1 MSRLGRVVWALLAA
15 LLAFGTVAGTVFA
28 TATSAGATVRAKPL
42 EPSHPVSR
50 VLVISVPHVGWEDLR
65 REHATNLE
73 RLLGQ
78 SAVANMTARSG
89 GGGFAAGY
97 LTLGAGKRSK
107 GTDTPSDGMGFGVDE
122 RFGTSTAGEAFTRR
136 TGVRRDVG
144 LVQLGIV
151 GLLDINE
158 AEPGGSSVGAL
169 GTALQEAGYQ
179 TAVIGNGDGSTPDDE
194 LPRYRRYAVGGLMN
208 ERGTV
213 NGGQVDR
220 DLLEPDPDAP
230 FGLRLDNDAV
240 VAAFQDAWQDKSVV
254 MVEASDLLRAVASRP
269 PSVQSQDNKSYSQAI
284 QRSDELVGRLLEDV
298 DPRRDAVVVVSPYGS
313 RVTRGLTV
321 VGVRAPG
328 VEPALMHSSSTRRNG
343 FVLLADVAPTI
354 LRLVGEPRPTSMN
367 GRPFI
372 VGRPHGTPASR
383 ESKLIDQTQ
392 ASIFRDRVLTP
403 IAIITT
409 VIAGL
414 VAVFAILAWELRR
427 GRAWRA
433 AARLGSSWVLGIV
446 PAVYLA
452 RLFAFHHHGVG
463 LYYAFVLGLGL
474 VLAVAYDLL
483 GRRSFVDPTLLGL
496 AAIVGLLCLDVVTGA
511 RLQLSTAFG
520 YTATIGVRFAGVG
533 NVAYAFLGASTV
545 FLAGLLAYRI
555 GGRRGAWIAV
565 AVMAVAFVID
575 AAPPLGGDVG
585 GVLSLTPAYL
595 VTALLLLGV
604 RVRRRTV
611 ALLVAA
617 AIAALALAAAVDLA
631 RPAKDRT
638 HLGRLI
644 TNARERG
651 WHEITDVIGRKL
663 SRNLDTWTSSIWRSM
678 LAIGILFAIY
688 LLWRGRDRLLALL
701 AAAPPMRA
709 SLIGFAVLI
718 VLGYAV
724 NDSGVAIPGVMLVV
738 FVATMVGLL
747 TRTPAEEPARPDEP
761 DAGDDGDGV
770 GVGGGVGDE
779 DQSEASTS
787 AVLAATPSH

>member
-1 MSRLGRVVWALLAA
+1 MSRLGRVVWAILAA
-15 LLAFGTVAGTVFA
+15 FLAVTTALGALLGVMIGTAARV
-28 TATSAGATVRAKPL
+28 GASVHAKPL
-42 EPSHPVSR
+42 EPSHAVSR
-50 VLVISVPHVGWEDLR
+50 VLVISIPHVGWEDLR

-73 RLLGQ
+73 RLLGE

-122 RFGTSTAGEAFTRR
+122 RFGASTAGEAFARR
-136 TGVRRDVG
+136 TGIDKTRG

-151 GLLDINE
+151 GLTDIND
-158 AEPGGSSVGAL
+158 AEPGGSSIGAL
-169 GTALQEAGYQ
+169 GTALEQAGYK
-179 TAVIGNGDGSTPDDE
+179 TAVVGNADGSTPDDL
-194 LPRYRRYAVGGLMN
+194 LPRYRRYAVGGLMTVH
-208 ERGTV
+208 GTV
-213 NGGQVDR
+213 DGGQVDR
-220 DLLEPDPDAP
+220 DLLEADPDAP

-240 VAAFQDAWQDKSVV
+240 MSAFEDAWQDKSVV

-269 PSVQSQDNKSYSQAI
+269 PSVQSQDDKSYSQAV

-298 DPRRDAVVVVSPYGS
+298 DAKRDAVVVVSPYGS
-313 RVTRGLTV
+313 RVTKGLTV

-343 FVLLADVAPTI
+343 FVLLADVAPSI
-354 LRLVGEPRPTSMN
+354 LRLVGESRPTSMN
-367 GRPFI
+367 GRPFV
-372 VGRPHGTPASR
+372 VGRAHGTPVSR

-414 VAVFAILAWELRR
+414 VAVCAILAWELRR
-427 GRAWRA
+427 GRVWRA
-433 AARLGSSWVLGIV
+433 AARLGASWVLGIV

-452 RLFAFHHHGVG
+452 RLYAFHEHGVG
-463 LYYAFVLGLGL
+463 LYYGFVLGLGL
-474 VLAVAYDLL
+474 VLAVLYDLI
-483 GRRSFVDPTLLGL
+483 GRRSFVDPTMLGL
-496 AAIVGLLCLDVVTGA
+496 GAIVGLLCLDVVTGA

-545 FLAGLLAYRI
+545 FLAGLLAYRV

-565 AVMAVAFVID
+565 ALMAVALVID
-575 AAPPLGGDVG
+575 AAPFLGGDVG

-595 VTALLLLGV
+595 VTALLLLDA
-604 RVRRRTV
+604 RVRRSTV
-611 ALLVAA
+611 IWMVAA
-617 AIAALALAAAVDLA
+617 AIGALVLAAAIDLA

-688 LLWRGRDRLLALL
+688 LLWRGRHRLYALL
-701 AAAPPMRA
+701 GAVPPLRA

-718 VLGYAV
+718 VVGYGV

-738 FVATMVGLL
+738 FVATMAGLL
-747 TRTPAEEPARPDEP
+747 TRAPEPAPEP
-761 DAGDDGDGV
+761 RDDLAAPDGDP
-770 GVGGGVGDE
+770 
-779 DQSEASTS
+779 DQSEASTA

>member
-1 MSRLGRVVWALLAA
+1 VSRLGRVVWAFLAVLLS
-15 LLAFGTVAGTVFA
+15 FGTVVGMLVE
-28 TATSAGATVRAKPL
+28 TATSAGASAHTKPL
-42 EPSHPVSR
+42 QPNHPVSR
-50 VLVISVPHVGWEDLR
+50 ILVISIPHVGWEDLR

-122 RFGTSTAGEAFTRR
+122 RFGASTAGEAFQRR
-136 TGVRRDVG
+136 TGIRRGVG

-151 GLLDINE
+151 GLVDTND
-158 AEPGGSSVGAL
+158 AEPGGSSIGAL
-169 GTALQEAGYQ
+169 GTALQQAGYK
-179 TAVIGNGDGSTPDDE
+179 TAVIGNGDGSTPDDG

-213 NGGQVDR
+213 NGGQVGR
-220 DLLEPDPDAP
+220 DLLEPDPEAP

-240 VAAFQDAWQDKSVV
+240 VAAFQDAWRDKSVV
-254 MVEASDLLRAVASRP
+254 MVEASDLLRAVAARP

-284 QRSDELVGRLLEDV
+284 RRSDELVGRVLEDV
-298 DPRRDAVVVVSPYGS
+298 DPQRDAVLVVSPYGS
-313 RVTRGLTV
+313 RVTKGLTV

-328 VEPALMHSSSTRRNG
+328 IQPALMHSSSTRRNG
-343 FVLLADVAPTI
+343 FVLLADVAPTV
-354 LRLVGEPRPTSMN
+354 LRLVGAPRPKSMN

-372 VGRPHGTPASR
+372 VGHPHGTPASR
-383 ESKLIDQTQ
+383 EAKLIDQTR

-409 VIAGL
+409 VLAGL
-414 VAVFAILAWELRR
+414 VAVCAILAWELRR
-427 GRAWRA
+427 GRFWRA
-433 AARLGSSWVLGIV
+433 AARLGASWVLGIV

-474 VLAVAYDLL
+474 VLAVSYDLL

-496 AAIVGLLCLDVVTGA
+496 GAIVGLLCLDVVTGA

-545 FLAGLLAYRI
+545 LLAGLLAHRI

-565 AVMAVAFVID
+565 AVMAIAFVID

-595 VTALLLLGV
+595 VTALLLLDA

-611 ALLVAA
+611 VLIVAA
-617 AIAALALAAAVDLA
+617 AIAALGLAAAVDLA
-631 RPAKDRT
+631 RPARDRT

-663 SRNLDTWTSSIWRSM
+663 SRNLDTWTSSIWRTM
-678 LAIGILFAIY
+678 FAIGILFAVY
-688 LLWRGRDRLLALL
+688 LLWRGRHRLLSLLGAVPAL
-701 AAAPPMRA
+701 RA

-718 VLGYAV
+718 VAGYAV
-724 NDSGVAIPGVMLVV
+724 NDSGVAIPAVMLVV
-738 FVATMVGLL
+738 FVATMAGLL
-747 TRTPAEEPARPDEP
+747 TRAPADEPAAAEGPD
-761 DAGDDGDGV
+761 
-770 GVGGGVGDE
+770 DE
-779 DQSEASTS
+779 DDQSEASTD

>member
-1 MSRLGRVVWALLAA
+1 MSRLGRVVWVLLAA
-15 LLAFGTVAGTVFA
+15 LLAFGTLMEMAP
-28 TATSAGATVRAKPL
+28 SAGATVHAKPL
-42 EPSHPVSR
+42 EPSRPVSR
-50 VLVISVPHVGWEDLR
+50 VLVISIPHVGWEDLR

-97 LTLGAGKRSK
+97 LTLGGGKRSK

-122 RFGTSTAGEAFTRR
+122 RFGTSTAGEAFARR
-136 TGVRRDVG
+136 TGIDHDEG

-151 GLLDINE
+151 GLLDIND
-158 AEPGGSSVGAL
+158 AEPGGSSIGAL
-169 GTALQEAGYQ
+169 GTALQEAGYT
-179 TAVIGNGDGSTPDDE
+179 TAVVGNADGSTPDDE

-220 DLLEPDPDAP
+220 DLLVPDPDAP

-269 PSVQSQDNKSYSQAI
+269 PSVEAQDRKSYSEAI
-284 QRSDELVGRLLEDV
+284 RRSDELVGRLLEDV

-313 RVTRGLTV
+313 RVTKGLTV

-328 VEPALMHSSSTRRNG
+328 VEPALMRSSSTRRNG
-343 FVLLADVAPTI
+343 FVLLADVAPSI
-354 LRLVGEPRPTSMN
+354 LRLVGEPRPKSMN

-372 VGRPHGTPASR
+372 LGPTDGNAAHR
-383 ESKLIDQTQ
+383 ETTMIDETE
-392 ASIFRDRVLTP
+392 AAIFRDRVLTP
-403 IAIITT
+403 MAIAMT
-409 VIAGL
+409 VFAGL
-414 VAVFAILAWELRR
+414 VAICAVLAWEVRR
-427 GRAWRA
+427 GSRVWRTV
-433 AARLGSSWVLGIV
+433 ARLGASWVLGIV

-452 RLFAFHHHGVG
+452 RLFPFHDHGVG
-463 LYYAFVLGLGL
+463 LYYLFVLGLGL
-474 VLAVAYDLL
+474 LLAAVYNLA
-483 GRRSFVDPTLLGL
+483 GRRSFVDPTMLGL
-496 AAIVGLLCLDVVTGA
+496 GAILALLFLDVLTGA
-511 RLQLSTAFG
+511 HLQLSTAFG
-520 YTATIGVRFAGVG
+520 YTATIGVRFAGLG

-545 FLAGLLAYRI
+545 FFAGLLAYRI

-595 VTALLLLGV
+595 VTALLLLDV

-611 ALLVAA
+611 LLLVGA
-617 AIAALALAAAVDLA
+617 AIGALALAVAVDLA

-688 LLWRGRDRLLALL
+688 LLWRGRHRLLALL
-701 AAAPPMRA
+701 AAVPPLRA

-747 TRTPAEEPARPDEP
+747 TRAPADEP
-761 DAGDDGDGV
+761 VPDVPPGPDDD
-770 GVGGGVGDE
+770 DE

>member
-1 MSRLGRVVWALLAA
+1 MRLASQTVSRLGRVVWVLLAA
-15 LLAFGTVAGTVFA
+15 LLAFGTILTVAIE
-28 TATSAGATVRAKPL
+28 TAASAGATVHAKPL
-42 EPSHPVSR
+42 EPTRPVSR
-50 VLVISVPHVGWEDLR
+50 VLVISIPHVGWEDLR
-65 REHATNLE
+65 REHAPNLE

-122 RFGTSTAGEAFTRR
+122 RFGTSTAGEAFARR
-136 TGVRRDVG
+136 TGIDRDEG

-151 GLLDINE
+151 GLVDIND
-158 AEPGGSSVGAL
+158 AEPGGSSLGAL
-169 GTALQEAGYQ
+169 GTALEAAGYS
-179 TAVIGNGDGSTPDDE
+179 TAVIGNGDGSAPDDG
-194 LPRYRRYAVGGLMN
+194 LPRYRRYAVAGLMT

-213 NGGQVDR
+213 DGGRVDR

-240 VAAFQDAWQDKSVV
+240 VDAFQDAWQDQSVV

-269 PSVQSQDNKSYSQAI
+269 PSVEAQDRKSYAEAI
-284 QRSDELVGRLLEDV
+284 RRSDELVGRLLEDV
-298 DPRRDAVVVVSPYGS
+298 DPKRDAVVVVSPYGS
-313 RVTRGLTV
+313 RVTKGLTV

-328 VEPALMHSSSTRRNG
+328 VEPALMRSSSTRRNG
-343 FVLLADVAPTI
+343 FVLLADVAPSI

-367 GRPFI
+367 GRTFVLGPTD
-372 VGRPHGTPASR
+372 GSAAHR
-383 ESKLIDQTQ
+383 ESTLIDETE
-392 ASIFRDRVLTP
+392 AAIFRDRVLTP
-403 IAIITT
+403 VAIITT
-409 VIAGL
+409 VFAGL
-414 VAVFAILAWELRR
+414 VAVCAILAWELRR
-427 GRAWRA
+427 GGVFRA
-433 AARLGSSWVLGIV
+433 AAELGASWLLGLA

-452 RLFAFHHHGVG
+452 RLVAFHDHGAG

-474 VLAVAYDLL
+474 VLAAAYNAV
-483 GRRSFVDPTLLGL
+483 GRRSFVDSTM
-496 AAIVGLLCLDVVTGA
+496 VGLGVILAVLIVDVLTGA

-520 YTATIGVRFAGVG
+520 YTATIGVRFAGLG
-533 NVAYAFLGASTV
+533 NVAYALLGASTV
-545 FLAGLLAYRI
+545 FFAGLLAFRI

-565 AVMAVAFVID
+565 AVMAVALVVD
-575 AAPPLGGDVG
+575 AAPFFGGDVG

-595 VTALLLLGV
+595 VTGLLLLDA

-611 ALLVAA
+611 VLLVAA
-617 AIAALALAAAVDLA
+617 AIGALALVAAADLA

-688 LLWRGRDRLLALL
+688 LLWRGRHRLLALL
-701 AAAPPMRA
+701 GVVPPLRA

-747 TRTPAEEPARPDEP
+747 ARAPA
-761 DAGDDGDGV
+761 DD
-770 GVGGGVGDE
+770 

-787 AVLAATPSH
+787 AVLEATPSH